1 MGFSQLS
8 EEMEP
13 NELARVLDDYLSAMA
28 EVADQFGGTV
38 DKFIG
43 DGIMIFFGDPK
54 TQDTKEDA
62 QACVAMAVEMRRRM
76 NLLQIQWRQEGIDRQ
91 LAVRMGINSGFC
103 TVGNFGSND
112 RMNYTALGTEVNL
125 ASRLESAA
133 KPGEI
138 LISSSTFLLI
148 QEKWQ
153 CSSRGDIRVKGFS
166 DPVPVYSVSDKRADS
181 DESVD
186 YLNLSTEGFSI
197 YMDVNEIA
205 DYDRK
210 KVLAAMQKASE
221 IIKRGFR

>member
-1 MGFSQLS
+1 
-8 EEMEP
+8 MEP

-28 EVADQFGGTV
+28 EVADQFGGTF

-54 TQDTKEDA
+54 TQGTKEDA

-76 NLLQIQWRQEGIDRQ
+76 NLLQIQWRREGIDRQ

-133 KPGEI
+133 KPGENPD
-138 LISSSTFLLI
+138 I
-148 QEKWQ
+148 QQ
-153 CSSRGDIRVKGFS
+153 HLS
-166 DPVPVYSVSDKRADS
+166 ADS
-181 DESVD
+181 GEMAV
-186 YLNLSTEGFSI
+186 
-197 YMDVNEIA
+197 
-205 DYDRK
+205 
-210 KVLAAMQKASE
+210 Q
-221 IIKRGFR
+221 

>member
-28 EVADQFGGTV
+28 EVADQFGGTF

-43 DGIMIFFGDPK
+43 DGIMISFGDPK
-54 TQDTKEDA
+54 TQGTKEDA

-76 NLLQIQWRQEGIDRQ
+76 NLLQIQWRREGIDRQ

-133 KPGEI
+133 KPGENPD
-138 LISSSTFLLI
+138 I
-148 QEKWQ
+148 QQ
-153 CSSRGDIRVKGFS
+153 HLS
-166 DPVPVYSVSDKRADS
+166 ADS
-181 DESVD
+181 GEMAV
-186 YLNLSTEGFSI
+186 
-197 YMDVNEIA
+197 
-205 DYDRK
+205 
-210 KVLAAMQKASE
+210 Q
-221 IIKRGFR
+221 